1 MGPHEIFRG
10 IPTRAESQRT
20 NEISPFLEPRALY
33 KIEIMIN
40 TNGYHFLIPTMDF
53 IYPTPHLIFTT
64 VFELGIVFTFSD
76 EETVA
81 RGIIVG
87 P

>member
-1 MGPHEIFRG
+1 MGLHEIFRG
-10 IPTRAESQRT
+10 IPTQAKSQRT
-20 NEISPFLEPRALY
+20 NEISPYLGPRALY
-33 KIEIMIN
+33 KLEILIN
-40 TNGYHFLIPTMDF
+40 TNGYHIFDPYNGL
-53 IYPTPHLIFTT
+53 YLPHPHMIFTT